1 MTSPIYNKTSF
12 NIERLRDTLP
22 HALLLDGPV
31 GIGLL
36 TIATHLAGKQLAS
49 IVLPTDKNGTI
60 DTLKGSI
67 KATQI
72 RGLYDATKGKTLSR
86 QIFIIDDADKMVA
99 AAQHSF
105 LKLLEEPAPNVHFIL
120 TSHHSNKLLATV
132 LSRVQRHTLR
142 RISTE
147 ESRAL
152 LTSLGVADEK
162 QMNQLLFLASGRPAE
177 LIRLASS
184 SGEFAERIHSITDA
198 RDLLQGDAH
207 AKLSVIAK
215 YQNDRQGAL
224 QLITAAQTI
233 LAHSMKNN
241 DPRALIVTADQLAT
255 AYDRI
260 AANGN
265 VKLQLTTV
273 VV

>member
-1 MTSPIYNKTSF
+1 MTSPIYNHISLDI
-12 NIERLRDTLP
+12 NRLSAALP
-22 HALLLDGPV
+22 HALLLDGPT

-36 TIATHLAGKQLAS
+36 TVATHIAGKQLAS
-49 IVLPTDKNGTI
+49 IVQPTDKTGNI
-60 DTLKGSI
+60 DTIKGSI

-72 RGLYDATKGKTLSR
+72 RNLYDATKGKTLSR

-142 RISTE
+142 TISTE

-152 LTSLGVADEK
+152 LTSLGINDEK
-162 QMNQLLFLASGRPAE
+162 QMSQLLFLASGRPAE

-184 SGEFAERIHSITDA
+184 SVEFTGRIHSITDA
-198 RDLLQGDAH
+198 RDLLQGDAL
-207 AKLSVIAK
+207 AKLSVIVK
-215 YQNDRQGAL
+215 YQNDRAGAL
-224 QLITAAQTI
+224 QLISAAQTI

-241 DPRALIVTADQLAT
+241 EPQALIATASQLAT

-265 VKLQLTTV
+265 VKLQLATV